1 MKEAL
6 GWIRDIGIALVI
18 AAIIL
23 TFFKPIII
31 QQESMQPTFYSD
43 DYVIISKQAYT
54 LFGDVERGDV
64 IVFKSDLLD
73 GEGNSK
79 HLIKRIIGIPGDT
92 IEIKNGLVYRNGE
105 KLEEDYVN
113 EMRQSG
119 EMEPIIVEEGKLFV
133 LGDNRRVSQDSRS
146 EEIGQIDQETIVGK
160 VVLRI
165 FPFDKIQTFS

>member
-113 EMRQSG
+113 EKRQSG

>member
-54 LFGDVERGDV
+54 LFGEVERGDV

-113 EMRQSG
+113 EKRQSG

>member
-105 KLEEDYVN
+105 KLEEDYIN
-113 EMRQSG
+113 EKRQSG

-160 VVLRI
+160 VVLRV

>member
-1 MKEAL
+1 MNTT
-6 GWIRDIGIALVI
+6 DN
-18 AAIIL
+18 
-23 TFFKPIII
+23 T
-31 QQESMQPTFYSD
+31 YYNHSD

-113 EMRQSG
+113 EKRQSG